1 MFKKKTDFHLS
12 TTDGVTNV
20 LQGIFGEGRELD
32 TPFSDLDQT
41 FSMVQSVAKE
51 IMGTSVDSN
60 TPLMS
65 AGLDSLAATGFA
77 QSLSTESKLELPST
91 VLFDHPTLDSIA
103 SLLST

>member
-41 FSMVQSVAKE
+41 FSMDEDTSFLA
-51 IMGTSVDSN
+51 MGLKS
-60 TPLMS
+60 S
-65 AGLDSLAATGFA
+65 AVSGLS
-77 QSLSTESKLELPST
+77 SKISKAFC
-91 VLFDHPTLDSIA
+91 V
-103 SLLST
+103 